1 MEIFRSVVLWLH
13 IVGAVMAIGGVFFLR
28 IVLMPIV
35 KRDGCEH
42 APALSDKVRAKFR
55 KLIWHSI
62 ATLLV
67 TGAIMLWFMLRAP
80 TVAATTINIPNVV
93 NKEVSIQAQSEWKS
107 HSPRNRQL
115 LETKIMLALALF
127 GIALYLTLPAQASDE
142 LRAKAPKLLLVN
154 LALGMVILFLVA
166 LRHVYP

>member
-1 MEIFRSVVLWLH
+1 MNIFRSVILWLH

-67 TGAIMLWFMLRAP
+67 TGAIMLGFMLRTP
-80 TVAATTINIPNVV
+80 TEEAKADLPVVGKVAVEF
-93 NKEVSIQAQSEWKS
+93 KGLSEWKH
-107 HSPRNRQL
+107 HSKLNTHL
-115 LETKIMLALALF
+115 LEAKILLALALF
-127 GIALYLTLPAQASDE
+127 GIALYLTLPAQPTDE
-142 LRAKAPKLLLVN
+142 LRAKAPKLLMIN
-154 LALGMVILFLVA
+154 LGLGMVILFLVA
-166 LRHVYP
+166 LRHVYE